1 MKTCINIKF
10 QMVLNY
16 CQMKNSEKKKM
27 NKNWNDSEIFYN
39 NRIIIK
45 IKSQK
50 LWVFFRNKINS
61 DGLLYLSGIF
71 GYNKLVALNWTQF

>member
-1 MKTCINIKF
+1 MPNEKF
-10 QMVLNY
+10 W
-16 CQMKNSEKKKM
+16 ERKKKV
-27 NKNWNDSEIFYN
+27 NKNWNDNKIFYN

-50 LWVFFRNKINS
+50 LWNFFRNKINS